1 MCKFEWLHHTV
12 SGTLSIIPGGAHLI
26 DIFLSF
32 IIVSTVLVHI
42 LTESRDR
49 SVSSLLPPSHHRW
62 STPPNAKVLPHVTFS
77 NGIAM
82 ENHICPPE
90 LHGARKLSSLELSGI
105 KFEVSDLASW
115 LSPTSTIETLY

>member
-1 MCKFEWLHHTV
+1 M

-26 DIFLSF
+26 DILLSI
-32 IIVSTVLVHI
+32 IIVRAVPVHV

-62 STPPNAKVLPHVTFS
+62 STLPNAKVLPHVTFS
-77 NGIAM
+77 NGIIAM
-82 ENHICPPE
+82 ENRICPPE

-105 KFEVSDLASW
+105 KFEVLDLASW